1 MFPLGRTTMEE
12 ACEAANL
19 ALYLLIRAL
28 PSDIDGEKGEMRA
41 CFCEAQ
47 DWLQTLYAELK
58 AEKDKAMEEC
68 KKNVTF
74 CDKIEHVSEGAPRN
88 EVIWKK
94 MEEIPEETKEARPVK
109 TED

>member
-1 MFPLGRTTMEE
+1 
-12 ACEAANL
+12 
-19 ALYLLIRAL
+19 
-28 PSDIDGEKGEMRA
+28 
-41 CFCEAQ
+41 
-47 DWLQTLYAELK
+47 
-58 AEKDKAMEEC
+58 MEEC

-94 MEEIPEETKEARPVK
+94 MEEIPEETKEAQPVK